1 MLVSAQPLI
10 ADCALWLGID
20 RLSGCFRRETFI
32 ADPAHWFGV
41 DRLHAC
47 VPGDT
52 LIADHTHWFDRLYAC
67 VRVDI
72 DS

>member
-1 MLVSAQPLI
+1 M
-10 ADCALWLGID
+10 
-20 RLSGCFRRETFI
+20 I
-32 ADPAHWFGV
+32 ADPTLWFGV
-41 DRLHAC
+41 DLLHVC

-52 LIADHTHWFDRLYAC
+52 LIADHTHWFDRLCAC

>member
-1 MLVSAQPLI
+1 MLVSAQTLI